1 MPLSIVSSDEHGG
14 CDPASATARPA
25 DLVVIAG
32 SDAELAR
39 YAQAWHGA
47 GRNLPGL
54 YMANAHRLTPHQ
66 DNQLR
71 AALAAA
77 RGVLIHLPP
86 SLAEQQD
93 NLGAIVASARAQ
105 NIALAVITGAD
116 DAPSALEAFSNLPR
130 TTLRRL
136 ATLCRRPD
144 ARSARAVLT
153 QLSLSAGL
161 SIEPWLD
168 DPAAAAPEPIR
179 GEAR

>member
-1 MPLSIVSSDEHGG
+1 MPLSIVSSDGRDG
-14 CDPASATARPA
+14 CDPSRATARPA

-32 SDAELAR
+32 SDSELAR

-47 GRNLPGL
+47 GRDLPAL
-54 YMANAHRLTPHQ
+54 HMANLRRLTP
-66 DNQLR
+66 NQIEQLNT
-71 AALAAA
+71 AIAGA
-77 RGVLIHLPP
+77 RGLLIHLPP
-86 SLAEQQD
+86 DIDDRRSDITAMAELAR
-93 NLGAIVASARAQ
+93 SR
-105 NIALAVITGAD
+105 NIALAVVGIAD
-116 DAPSALEAFSNLPR
+116 QADPALAALSNMPR

-136 ATLCRRPD
+136 AALCRRPD

-168 DPAAAAPEPIR
+168 EPAAAVPEPIR

>member
-54 YMANAHRLTPHQ
+54 YMANLRRLSPYQ
-66 DNQLR
+66 IGQLS
-71 AALAAA
+71 AAIGIA

-86 SLAEQQD
+86 DISDGQSDIAPLAELARAR
-93 NLGAIVASARAQ
+93 NVALAIVGSADQ
-105 NIALAVITGAD
+105 TD
-116 DAPSALEAFSNLPR
+116 PALEGLSNMPR

-136 ATLCRRPD
+136 GALCRRPD

-168 DPAAAAPEPIR
+168 GPAAVLEPIR